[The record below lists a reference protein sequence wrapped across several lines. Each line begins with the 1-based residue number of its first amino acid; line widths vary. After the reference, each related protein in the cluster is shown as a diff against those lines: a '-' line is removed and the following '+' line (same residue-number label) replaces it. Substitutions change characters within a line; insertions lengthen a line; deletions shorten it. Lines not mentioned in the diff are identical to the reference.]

1 MSEENQDSGEKKK
14 PNNRNRNRNRNR
26 NKNRNKNRTNSGST
40 QDSDKKAPSNKNRSK
55 KKRPTNNKRRYK
67 LTKDESIYVK
77 YLTLMEHH
85 LSARK
90 KYFALFDRADP
101 QQKAKLERNF
111 TGSMAKVREFE
122 EALSEEDLAAFKAK
136 VNGLKND
143 STYSENHEI
152 AFDAE
157 PVSFDSGA
165 AEPHYLETQKNSNF
179 SEDVEESVGS
189 MEDYL
194 SYKGV

>member
-1 MSEENQDSGEKKK
+1 GENKS
-14 PNNRNRNRNRNR
+14 PSSNNRN
-26 NKNRNKNRTNSGST
+26 
-40 QDSDKKAPSNKNRSK
+40 K
-55 KKRPTNNKRRYK
+55 KKRSSNNNRNKRRYK
-67 LTKDESIYVK
+67 LSKDESIYIK

-85 LSARK
+85 LTARK

-122 EALSEEDLAAFKAK
+122 EALSDEDLALFKAK

-143 STYSENHEI
+143 TTYSENHEI
-152 AFDAE
+152 PFEAD
-157 PVSFDSGA
+157 PVPFDSEA
-165 AEPHYLETQKNSNF
+165 AEPHYLETQKSSDF
-179 SEDVEESVGS
+179 SDDTEESVGS